1 MKVISNARV
10 FVLSSLNDNAVIS
23 LGEGALYITVQV
35 EDEKFEDVLH
45 PRDGDIVLALVED
58 LLGDLFTTQN
68 RRELIS
74 FLDPNGVQKLC

>member
-10 FVLSSLNDNAVIS
+10 FVLSSLNDNVVTS

-45 PRDGDIVLALVED
+45 PRDGAIVLALVED

-74 FLDPNGVQKLC
+74 FLDPNGVHQLC